1 MPETQRHLD
10 IFVNSIDEAEVKRLR
25 NKVDSLKRLLA
36 DRELELLKLKGPCSN
51 NNCNLHYAHSG
62 PCNISGR

>member
-1 MPETQRHLD
+1 MAETPRYLE
-10 IFVNSIDEAEVKRLR
+10 IFANSIDEAEVKSLR
-25 NKVDSLKRLLA
+25 NKIDSLKRLLA

-51 NNCNLHYAHSG
+51 NRCNLHYAHSG